1 MIKSNVQNYKNMK
14 ITIINGSPRKNGAT
28 GIILKEMKN
37 ILEKKG
43 DVEVSY
49 FDISKNPPKQC
60 TGCMNCYDTGV
71 CHINDIAKEINESI
85 KKSQGVIMGSPTYV
99 SNVPGVLK
107 NYIDRGH
114 FVVEQA
120 LYNKY
125 TFSVTTYEI
134 AGGRS
139 VLQMLSNLFS
149 FSGGILSGS
158 FILKLKVNT
167 DPFSEKEVL
176 EKLNRKTDNLYN
188 AIAINRRKSLFNRL
202 INYIALHII
211 IKPTVLKNRERY
223 TATLE
228 RWREL
233 KIIKS

>member
-1 MIKSNVQNYKNMK
+1 MK

-43 DVEVSY
+43 DVEISY
-49 FDISKNPPKQC
+49 FDISSHPPQQC
-60 TGCMNCYDTGV
+60 SGCMKCYDTGV
-71 CHINDIAKEINESI
+71 CHIDDIAKEINESI
-85 KKSQGVIMGSPTYV
+85 KNSQGVIMGSPTYV
-99 SNVPGVLK
+99 SNLPGIFK

-120 LYNKY
+120 LHNKY

-139 VLQMLSNLFS
+139 VFNILNNLFS
-149 FSGGILSGS
+149 YSGAILSGS
-158 FILKLKVNT
+158 LILKLKVNT
-167 DPFSEKEVL
+167 NPLSKEDVL
-176 EKLNRKTDNLYN
+176 KQINRKTNKFYN
-188 AIAINRRKSLFNRL
+188 AIITNKRKGILNKV
-202 INYIALHII
+202 INYIALHIM
-211 IKPTVLKNRERY
+211 IKPSVLRNRERY
-223 TATLE
+223 TATIQ
-228 RWREL
+228 RWKEL